1 MHLKQLKLAGF
12 KSFVDPTVVHFP
24 SQLVAVVGPNGCGKS
39 NIIDA
44 VRWVMGESSAK
55 NLRGESMVDVIFN
68 GSSLRKPLGQASVEL
83 VFDNSLGRL
92 TGPFASY
99 GEISVKRL
107 VTRDGDSTYFLNGM
121 KCRRKDITD
130 IFLGTGAGAR
140 GYSIISQGTVS
151 RLIEARPEELRVFLE
166 EAAGV
171 SKYKERRRE
180 TLQRMEHTQENLAR
194 VADIRDELS
203 KQLQRLERQAAA
215 AERYVR
221 LKEEEK
227 SKRADIFA
235 LKWKDLKQTQSAKQE
250 QLQGKAEEHEQL
262 QHRLAGLASERVIIN
277 EQVQETGYKLEQA
290 QALFYQLGTQIV
302 RLEETIQQHDRDK
315 KRLEQDKLQQQE
327 DWAEA
332 QTQLIQN
339 KEVLEQT
346 CLRAKQLETQRND
359 ALIQLKD
366 HEQQLLLTQTQ
377 KSQWEEGNEALIQ
390 KANGIKRE
398 LQIAQLNTQ
407 HGEQK
412 RQQALVRLEQL
423 QSEKATFVVDELHAK
438 REHLDAN
445 QEQLKAIHTQCVN
458 AVEEA
463 NALVEQE
470 RLRIQTT
477 ERHLHEM
484 QDDFYRVNSE
494 LAALKAWQQAVKKAN
509 KNQEYT
515 IEEWADKPKLMDLL
529 QVEPTW
535 QLACELILGDNLQAY
550 VVHSL
555 DEFWSSQDAC
565 QASGEAVVTLQSRKS
580 LQKAY
585 PKLSEHIQGKLPTT
599 AQNLD
604 AIYTAKDLA
613 EAKTWLPH
621 LSDDESIVTVNGIW
635 LGKGWVRCPA
645 VQAQDEPGLLAG
657 LKKITELTSI
667 VLELQQNIDALKI
680 TRDTEHNQLT
690 QTIQRAQT
698 CQADLHASSE
708 TLSSQSTAI
717 IGVDQAILHA
727 TSRIE
732 HLAIE
737 IEELQN
743 LLEETALIQLESATL
758 LHNLESKDEKYTL
771 QKEQIVLEKKT
782 WSDTLLAHNQAL
794 DTSRQLA
801 HQSELEYDR
810 EHTKMQQLNA
820 RIASDEERLAKL
832 EARLE
837 QLALLCHN
845 AETPDVQSASQ
856 LAELVMQQQEM
867 GLQLDLIREQS
878 AQFKKALET
887 LEKKA
892 AITDGEIKSLQ
903 EAIAQIRLQEHEL
916 AVRASAACEALEEL
930 GCEPLIVLQNIPEGV
945 THALREEELLILTEQ
960 IKRLGAINL
969 AAIEEFAT
977 EQQRKQYLDEQ
988 YEDLNQAL
996 LALATAIE
1004 QMDKETLLRLES
1016 TFDEVNTFFKAL
1028 FPRLFGGG
1036 RAQLELTCDNLLE
1049 AGIVV
1054 MAQPPGKR
1062 NSTIHLLSG
1071 GEKAMTAVALVFA
1084 LFQLN
1089 PSPFCMLDEVDA
1101 PLDDVNVGRFCDLVK
1116 EMSQLVQFLFITHNK
1131 VTMEL
1136 ANHLIG
1142 VTMREPGVSRL
1153 VAVDVKQA
1161 LTLE

>member
-68 GSSLRKPLGQASVEL
+68 GSSQRKSLGQASVEL
-83 VFDNSLGRL
+83 LFDNSLGRL

-99 GEISVKRL
+99 GEISVKRI
-107 VTRDGDSTYFLNGM
+107 VTRDGDSSYYLNGM
-121 KCRRKDITD
+121 KCRRKDVTD

-180 TLQRMEHTQENLAR
+180 TLQRMERTEENLSR
-194 VADIRDELS
+194 VADIREELS
-203 KQLQRLERQAAA
+203 KQLQRLERQAVA
-215 AERYVR
+215 AERYMR

-227 SKRADIFA
+227 SKRADILA
-235 LKWKDLKQTQSAKQE
+235 LKWKDLKQTQRVKQE
-250 QLQGKAEEHEQL
+250 QLHLKAQQYQQL
-262 QHRLAGLASERVIIN
+262 QEVFTQLGSERTVLN
-277 EQVQETGYKLEQA
+277 EQVQEAGRQVEQT
-290 QALFYQLGTQIV
+290 QALFYQLGTEIV

-315 KRLEQDKLQQQE
+315 KRLERDKQQQQE
-327 DWAEA
+327 DWVEA
-332 QTQLIQN
+332 QGQLIQN
-339 KEVLEQT
+339 KEVLEHSFLQ
-346 CLRAKQLETQRND
+346 AKHLETQRNT
-359 ALIQLKD
+359 ALLQLKE
-366 HEQQLLLTQTQ
+366 HEHQLLLTQTK
-377 KSQWEEGNEALIQ
+377 KSQWEERNEELMQ
-390 KANGIKRE
+390 KTNYIKRE
-398 LQIAQLNTQ
+398 LQVAQLNSQ
-407 HGEQK
+407 HGEQR

-423 QSEKATFVVDELHAK
+423 QSEQATFTLDELHDK
-438 REHLDAN
+438 REHLGAN
-445 QEQLKAIHTQCVN
+445 QEKIKTIHT
-458 AVEEA
+458 EEERA
-463 NALVEQE
+463 LQEVNALVNQE
-470 RLRIQTT
+470 RLQTQTT
-477 ERHLHEM
+477 ERHLHQM
-484 QDDFYRVNSE
+484 QDDFYRLNSE
-494 LAALKAWQQAVKKAN
+494 LAALKAWQHAARKAN
-509 KNQEYT
+509 KNQEHG
-515 IEEWADKPKLMDLL
+515 IEAWSEKPKLMDLL

-535 QLACELILGDNLQAY
+535 QIACEVVLGENLQAY
-550 VVHSL
+550 VLQSFE
-555 DEFWSSQDAC
+555 EFWSAQAAC
-565 QASGEAVVTLQSRKS
+565 EAGGEAVVTLKS
-580 LQKAY
+580 PSTQQKAY
-585 PKLSEHIQGKLPTT
+585 PKLSDSIKGQIPIT

-604 AIYTAKDLA
+604 AIYTAKHLD
-613 EAKTWLPH
+613 EAKMWLPH
-621 LSDDESIVTVNGIW
+621 LSDDESIITANGVW

-645 VQAQDEPGLLAG
+645 VQAQDELGLLASQQ
-657 LKKITELTSI
+657 KITELAAK
-667 VLELQQNIDALKI
+667 VFELQQHIDTLKA
-680 TRDTEHNQLT
+680 TRDKEHNQLAQSIQQAQQCQTRVNASNESLRT
-690 QTIQRAQT
+690 QTAEIM
-698 CQADLHASSE
+698 
-708 TLSSQSTAI
+708 
-717 IGVDQAILHA
+717 GVEQAILHA
-727 TSRIE
+727 TQRIE
-732 HLAIE
+732 HIALE
-737 IEELQN
+737 VDELQT
-743 LLEETALIQLESATL
+743 LLEETAVMQLEGATR
-758 LHNLESKDEKYTL
+758 LHDLESKDKEYTQ
-771 QKEQIVLEKKT
+771 QKEQVGLEKKD
-782 WSDTLLAHNQAL
+782 WSDSIVVQSKAL

-801 HQSELEYDR
+801 HQAELEHDR
-810 EHTKMQQLNA
+810 EQTKIQQIKT

-832 EARLE
+832 ATRLE
-837 QLALLCHN
+837 YLALLCHN
-845 AETPDVQSASQ
+845 AEKPDAQSASQ
-856 LAELVMQQQEM
+856 LNELIMKQKEVN
-867 GLQLDLIREQS
+867 LQLDLIREQS
-878 AQFKKALET
+878 TQFKRELET
-887 LEKKA
+887 LEKNATK
-892 AITDGEIKSLQ
+892 TDGEVKTIQ
-903 EAIAQIRLQEHEL
+903 EIIAQIRLQEQEL
-916 AVRASAACEALEEL
+916 ALRASAAYEALEEL
-930 GCEPLIVLQNIPEGV
+930 GFEPQTVFQHIPEGV
-945 THALREEELLILTEQ
+945 TQTLREEELLTLTEQ

-996 LALATAIE
+996 AALGTAIQ

-1136 ANHLIG
+1136 ADHLIG

-1153 VAVDVKQA
+1153 VTVDVKQA